1 MTLNGSLG
9 VLHLSL
15 LIYKV
20 GRMIIT
26 QRCLWDFDALD
37 TRDIK
42 SLKTLKWYYLL
53 DNIIFG
59 NKISSSP
66 RPLETRR

>member
-1 MTLNGSLG
+1 
-9 VLHLSL
+9 
-15 LIYKV
+15 
-20 GRMIIT
+20 MIIT
-26 QRCLWDFDALD
+26 QRRLWDFDALD

-59 NKISSSP
+59 NKNLFFTKALRDTQIEQNG
-66 RPLETRR
+66 L